1 MDCQTIFKV
10 RRTYTGRCCAFN
22 YLRPGASEF
31 RRQNGFNHT
40 VTFPE
45 AAHIMHNGIG
55 FGLDVLIDQQVD
67 DYAFALHSNIGTRIL
82 VFSPMNFPDQTS
94 GAIKEKF
101 LGVGEEMIMSLEPIP
116 ITGSDEIRTYDR
128 LARRCVFDNEI
139 RLTYEKYIYE
149 IIYHLFCYIIKNIS

>member
-1 MDCQTIFKV
+1 
-10 RRTYTGRCCAFN
+10 
-22 YLRPGASEF
+22 
-31 RRQNGFNHT
+31 
-40 VTFPE
+40 
-45 AAHIMHNGIG
+45 MHNGIG

-139 RLTYEKYIYE
+139 RLTYEKYICE